1 MAKKVSLYGLLA
13 CLCLIFGYLES
24 LVSLSFIAPG
34 MKLGLSNGIALLL
47 LAKRDYKGALAVN
60 TVRILLSTLLFG
72 TPMQLLFSLAG
83 GWGSLLVMVLVCRV
97 KRLGL
102 VGISVAGGV
111 CHNLFQLAVALP
123 LIGAGVLYYLPV
135 LLLGGGVSGALIG
148 FLAAIIFKKM
158 KTNEEK

>member
-34 MKLGLSNGIALLL
+34 VKLGLSNGIALLL
-47 LAKRDYKGALAVN
+47 FARRDYKGAFAVN

-83 GWGSLLVMVLVCRV
+83 GLGSLLVMALICRV

-102 VGISVAGGV
+102 VGLSITGGV
-111 CHNLFQLAVALP
+111 CHNLLQLAVALP
-123 LIGAGVLYYLPV
+123 LLGVGVLYYLPL
-135 LLLGGGVSGALIG
+135 LLLGGAVSGTLIG
-148 FLAAIIFKKM
+148 ILATIILKKV
-158 KTNEEK
+158 KTNG